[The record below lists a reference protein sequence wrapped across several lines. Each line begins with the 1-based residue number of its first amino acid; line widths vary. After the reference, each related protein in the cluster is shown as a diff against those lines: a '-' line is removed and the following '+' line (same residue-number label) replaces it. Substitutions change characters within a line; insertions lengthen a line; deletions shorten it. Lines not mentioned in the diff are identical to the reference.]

1 MFFKNNFKDT
11 NTETQSILLKKL
23 PKNNWKTVITK
34 TEMPFFFL
42 QKNSTRMDHLEDI
55 VQAAGITSF
64 KTVINTT
71 TWIKANSNPK

>member
-34 TEMPFFFL
+34 SEMPFFSL
-42 QKNSTRMDHLEDI
+42 KEQY
-55 VQAAGITSF
+55 
-64 KTVINTT
+64 
-71 TWIKANSNPK
+71 